1 MKPLILIIFW
11 AFTLRTL
18 HSQNMETH
26 DLTDNEGYIP
36 IKEDNINIID
46 HYNRIF
52 YQTVPDTMKS
62 NFKSLN
68 RKLDNLTPHF
78 RNRRGLIDGL
88 GKGIKFITGNM
99 DSEDEVE
106 IRAALTNLTYN
117 TDKNSLE
124 INSVIQ
130 VSETLS
136 LQIQNITEHINKQQN
151 IVGKYEV

>member
-18 HSQNMETH
+18 HSQIMEIH

-52 YQTVPDTMKS
+52 HFVNLSNYYNTLRNIEKNVKSLDSPISDLQPLIDTMKS

-99 DSEDEVE
+99 DRRRS
-106 IRAALTNLTYN
+106 RN
-117 TDKNSLE
+117 TSRSHKSH
-124 INSVIQ
+124 VQ
-130 VSETLS
+130 
-136 LQIQNITEHINKQQN
+136 
-151 IVGKYEV
+151 Y

>member
-18 HSQNMETH
+18 HSQIMEIH

-52 YQTVPDTMKS
+52 HFVNLSNYYNTLRNIEKNVKSLDSPISDLQPLIDTMKS

-78 RNRRGLIDGL
+78 RNRRRLIWT
-88 GKGIKFITGNM
+88 I
-99 DSEDEVE
+99 
-106 IRAALTNLTYN
+106 
-117 TDKNSLE
+117 
-124 INSVIQ
+124 
-130 VSETLS
+130 
-136 LQIQNITEHINKQQN
+136 
-151 IVGKYEV
+151 